1 MGKTPELMQLADC
14 CMACSGSV
22 SLELLHHAT
31 PTVILYWISRTAYF
45 VQRFFR
51 KVKYIT
57 LVNLLAGDGRG
68 EEIFPEYLTCE
79 DRSADDRPARHRVA
93 QRRGEAAVA
102 GGGPPA
108 AAGPGGPQRRGGGSG
123 GVRGEGARGQG
134 PGE

>member
-1 MGKTPELMQLADC
+1 MQLADC

-79 DRSADDRPARHRVA
+79 DRSAAIAGHVIEWLSDAAKRQSRVA
-93 QRRGEAAVA
+93 ELS
-102 GGGPPA
+102 A
-108 AAGPGGPQRRGGGSG
+108 AAGPGGPQRRGGGGG
-123 GVRGEGARGQG
+123 GVCFKGIRD
-134 PGE
+134 